1 MDSQKRNS
9 QAVVVA
15 VVVLVLVLIGGGV
28 AWWIMAKPKEVLTP
42 SAPVVTDKPA
52 EQIILAT
59 RNVDAPESGSDSGDR
74 EFEYKL
80 MSVDAKTLA
89 EKQLGS
95 LKNSIFVNPF
105 TLMDDGIYFINPEG
119 ELGHYNFT
127 TKQTQ
132 VVKIPG
138 VEPVFGFF
146 DVNSMWDFELSVSG
160 TTLVY
165 LRGTCAEG
173 TRCDLYMYDM
183 SSKANTLILANL
195 QKLMKMNETSG
206 LALHAYDPGKNIVT
220 VKKGGSDGMSSYT
233 ELFEV
238 SLTEKKVMTS
248 QKIENVGDK
257 EGDPLTEKEKQDNA
271 KSDELYRTRL
281 TCGSASAVQEY
292 TTFKLDNGD
301 YATEQQ
307 TTITSGVLKKSYH
320 PTYIVGCHRP

>member
-1 MDSQKRNS
+1 MS
-9 QAVVVA
+9 
-15 VVVLVLVLIGGGV
+15 VVVLLLIAGGV
-28 AWWIMAKPKEVLTP
+28 VWWMMAKPAEVPAP
-42 SAPVVTDKPA
+42 SVPVVVDTPA
-52 EQIILAT
+52 PQMILAT

-80 MSVDAKTLA
+80 MSVNTKTLA
-89 EKQLGS
+89 ETQLGS
-95 LKNSIFVNPF
+95 FKNSIFVNPF
-105 TLMDDGIYFINPEG
+105 TLVSGGVYFINPEG
-119 ELGHYNFT
+119 ELAWYNFYLR
-127 TKQTQ
+127 QAS

-146 DVNSMWDFELSVSG
+146 DVNSMWDFELSG

-206 LALHAYDPGKNIVT
+206 LALHMYDPAKNMVT
-220 VKKGGSDGMSSYT
+220 VKKSGSEGMGSYT

-238 SLTEKKVMTS
+238 SLTEKKIMTS

-271 KSDELYRTRL
+271 KSDEFYRTRL

-292 TTFKLDNGD
+292 TTFKLDSGD

-307 TTITSGVLKKSYH
+307 TIITSGALKKSYH
-320 PTYIVGCHRP
+320 PTYIVGCHTP